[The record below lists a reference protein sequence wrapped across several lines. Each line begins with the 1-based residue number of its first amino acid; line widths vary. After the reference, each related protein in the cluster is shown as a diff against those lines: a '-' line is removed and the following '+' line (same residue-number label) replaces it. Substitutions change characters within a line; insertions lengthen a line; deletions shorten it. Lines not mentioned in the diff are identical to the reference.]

1 MNNESSTPVA
11 STPTQSQSQG
21 ALRDGN
27 SSLLTIVKAQLVFLL
42 STLTEENFEK
52 NQNDIRRLSDQ
63 HGPETYIHFFKRLIT
78 ATASRIIAPN
88 PPASWD
94 SSTVLP
100 FRLLVQETQRLA
112 RDPFL
117 ADRFRDTI
125 DKADSEP
132 IRNFE
137 LIRFIERVALSPLER
152 VILASAV
159 LSAPNRRDLVQQ
171 ASTIIRMNFDQ
182 ARPALLGPPTSE
194 SANLSKT
201 QIAKLLSNLL
211 CDIPSDAPVLDVT
224 QRQSLLS
231 GLLTKYGF
239 DVMMP
244 IMKQILPRI
253 SLQQGTTLA
262 QALIQLGP
270 ELTTDVEVVRALFLR
285 YDISESNPPTD
296 LQLLEVINRLARS
309 ASEGSVLPDVKAL
322 VRAFNSYN
330 VQLQWDK
337 AIRVL
342 DRPERTGIDTA
353 TLKLIVAILSEARH
367 GVSGFW
373 HIWTN
378 PLYQLRLIDALLS
391 LPADTFS
398 FYGLPGRTVVTMD
411 DVANASP
418 TIKGLAQN
426 VQNSTWNSLDLFE
439 LLVKLDDTDN
449 EQVKAQVREM
459 LDRAVRVSA
468 ELVHMGLLQV
478 PKPWNALQREYSN
491 RLLTMFL
498 AGHPNHQLVFMR
510 IWQIDQQYLLT
521 AFRDHYN
528 DNPINIT
535 RILDVA
541 QDLKILEA
549 LLEVQPFA
557 FALDVAALASRREY
571 LNLDKW
577 LADHTNTHGMKF
589 IKEMVQFLKVK
600 IQHEQ
605 SRMYDMSISESRMML
620 LNAQTVSIF
629 LRAMKSFVN
638 SPAGGG
644 LTAEEQD
651 NMLEVRNICLQ
662 AHPRLMSL
670 LPNSDV
676 EPGTTVIVYAPEI
689 EAEVEAIYRKLYA
702 GVLSVEDLLAVLD
715 AAKRHENA
723 RDHEIFAGVL
733 HTVFDEYKFYPEYPP
748 RELRITAQLFGS
760 LIQNHLVEGVP
771 LGIAIRCVITA
782 LNDPKLF
789 SFGVQSLARFLPR
802 LVEFPGVC
810 HDLLAMQHL
819 TEAQPDMVE
828 QIRKLLRY
836 AESGAMGENGG
847 PPVFSSI
854 LPDDLEM
861 TVTEPPE
868 EVSDKIL
875 FIINNLALSNLDSKT
890 NEMKECY
897 SDDIARWFARY
908 LVEERVSTELN
919 NHPLYLQFLD
929 ALAKPLLFKSILH
942 ETYVKS
948 ARLLNDENTLNSAQ
962 DRVILKNLGSWLGR
976 VTLEKNKPIKYKNLS
991 LKDLLLEGYDCQR
1004 LMIVIP
1010 FACKILEGTKQSS
1023 VFKPPYNPWLMPIL
1037 GLLVELYFNAELKL
1051 NQKFEIEVLF
1061 KDLDLIMDEV
1071 IPTSLLNARARGTTP
1086 GEIAQVGTSQTDSAL
1101 SAIEGGVQGYP
1112 GDVSTTNGDSLTNSM
1127 MTDPEV
1133 ALYLDSLLLEMRSRF
1148 FFEPELERYAASPR
1162 FLRMVQTVFEAAIRE
1177 TCIVQPVVE
1186 RSANVAAISAANIV
1200 SRDYSAEADEN
1211 KLRRAAHNMVRRLA
1225 AGLALVTAKEVLR
1238 QTLASTFRQELSDPQ
1253 WEQIVF
1259 PEHYLQLLIEGNLD
1273 LACLVIE
1280 NVAVKRSIQDVDRI
1294 LEPEYEARRVHRQ
1307 QRPSQPFWNPKNPV
1321 PAIASAI
1328 PLSLRIRSS
1337 GVTDEQMRIYE
1348 ELSRSQE
1355 SRSRSTRPI
1364 PPKNPVQPFQAL
1376 PTAQYAQQAITPP
1389 RVQRIEGPH
1398 HQSPILLTHEQ
1409 TLAAIERY
1417 FSDFDAVWTMARES
1431 DTGGL
1436 PTGEDLIEQIWIT
1449 INNSEIKEESQH
1461 FVCQKLVQVLLST
1474 KSDSARRVYA
1484 GFLAQLQLASVKSA
1498 QDAVDW
1504 FLATEDKR
1512 KWNLP
1517 TIVELV
1523 GAGAL
1528 NLDEYEDMLVHALYP
1543 DGDRIVIQFAI
1554 RLARHFLLREYPM
1567 KTWTTN
1573 FQRTLEVLK
1582 VLDRQGKAP
1591 KDEVPLLLEQL
1602 RVDLHTIATVNA
1614 RMPAAFHQL
1623 YPRLE
1628 EFFDRWVR
1636 IFQGPSA
1643 DRDFLI
1649 FANELEAGR
1658 VLKSDETT
1666 AMFFRV
1672 CMEASVNR
1680 YIQVSKRGSTINPY
1694 LYVDA
1699 FSRLIILMIKHN
1711 GEAMDKEHN
1720 LKRVLTIVLLVLS
1733 HQHEEFGPRFHQ
1745 KPFFRFFSSLLSD
1758 LQSFEESS
1766 QSSYFPMLMN
1776 ICETF
1781 HSLQPMFFPRF
1792 VFSWMA
1798 LVSHRLFLPK
1808 MLISPGGEGWP
1819 AYCRLLVAL
1828 FNFAGPVLKSGD
1840 PNNAVGLRQGVLRIL
1855 LLLLH
1860 DIPEF
1865 LSANYFQLCEAIPTN
1880 CVQMRNIVLSA
1891 FPGTILL
1898 PDPHPAGQLEAL
1910 KETSQAPTIASDYG
1924 ANIKPADLQA
1934 LDLQLLGRGTP
1945 TIMNQLVERVLS
1957 SGDEAGEGYNLSVMN
1972 SIVLYTGVSTAARA
1986 FSRNE
1991 TGAFSPNDPGVT
2003 LIHHMATSLDL
2014 EGQHHLVSAIVL
2026 NLRFPSHHT
2035 FWFSALL
2042 LDLFAQIKDETFKEV
2057 VTKVLLERVLCHR
2070 PHPWGVVMTLIELI
2084 RDPKCDF
2091 FSHKFTRAYPEI
2103 HAMLRKIGTHVD
2115 AA

>member
-1 MNNESSTPVA
+1 MNNESSTPIA

-52 NQNDIRRLSDQ
+52 NQNDIRRLSEQ

-100 FRLLVQETQRLA
+100 YRLLVQETQRLA

-117 ADRFRDTI
+117 ADRFRETI

-171 ASTIIRMNFDQ
+171 ANTIIRMNFDQ
-182 ARPALLGPPTSE
+182 ARPVLMGHPTFE
-194 SANLSKT
+194 SGNLSQA
-201 QIAKLLSNLL
+201 QISKLLSNLL
-211 CDIPSDAPVLDVT
+211 CDSPPDAPVLDVA

-239 DVMMP
+239 DFMMP
-244 IMKQILPRI
+244 ILKQVLPRI

-270 ELTTDVEVVRALFLR
+270 ELTTDVDVVRALFLR
-285 YDISESNPPTD
+285 YDISESSPPTD
-296 LQLLEVINRLARS
+296 LQLLEVVNRLARS

-322 VRAFNSYN
+322 N
-330 VQLQWDK
+330 VPLQWDK

-342 DRPERTGIDTA
+342 DRQERTGIDTA

-373 HIWTN
+373 HIWSN

-398 FYGLPGRTVVTMD
+398 FYGLPGRTVVTTD

-449 EQVKAQVREM
+449 EAVKSQVREM

-510 IWQIDQQYLLT
+510 IWQIDPQYLLT

-541 QDLKILEA
+541 QDLKAKA

-577 LADHTNTHGMKF
+577 LADHTTTHGLKF

-638 SPAGGG
+638 SPAGAN

-651 NMLEVRNICLQ
+651 HMLEVRNICLQ

-676 EPGTTVIVYAPEI
+676 EPGTTVIIYAPEI

-782 LNDPKLF
+782 LNDPKLL
-789 SFGVQSLARFLPR
+789 SFGVQALARFLSR

-819 TEAQPDMVE
+819 AEAQPDMVE

-854 LPDDLEM
+854 LPGDLEAS
-861 TVTEPPE
+861 TSEPPE

-875 FIINNLALSNLDSKT
+875 FIINNLALSNLESKT

-929 ALAKPLLFKSILH
+929 ALAKPLLLKSILH

-948 ARLLNDENTLNSAQ
+948 ARLLNDENTLSSSQ
-962 DRVILKNLGSWLGR
+962 DRTILKNLGSWLGR
-976 VTLEKNKPIKYKNLS
+976 ITLEKDRPIKYKNLS

-1010 FACKILEGTKQSS
+1010 FTCKILEGTKKSA

-1037 GLLVELYFNAELKL
+1037 GLLVELYFNADLKL
-1051 NQKFEIEVLF
+1051 NQKFEIEVLL
-1061 KDLDLIMDEV
+1061 KDLELVMDEIV
-1071 IPTSLLNARARGTTP
+1071 PTSLLNTRERGTGAGDT
-1086 GEIAQVGTSQTDSAL
+1086 AQIGSSQADSSLNAM
-1101 SAIEGGVQGYP
+1101 EGSGPSYS
-1112 GDVSTTNGDSLTNSM
+1112 GDVSTANGDSLANSM
-1127 MTDPEV
+1127 MNDPEV
-1133 ALYLDSLLLEMRSRF
+1133 ALYLDNLLLEMRSRF

-1200 SRDYSAEADEN
+1200 SRDYSAEGDET
-1211 KLRRAAHNMVRRLA
+1211 KLKRAAHNMVRRLA

-1294 LEPEYEARRVHRQ
+1294 LEPEYDARRNHRQ

-1328 PLSLRIRSS
+1328 PISLRIRSS

-1376 PTAQYAQQAITPP
+1376 PTTQYTQQAITPP
-1389 RVQRIEGPH
+1389 RAQRLEGPH

-1417 FSDFDAVWTMARES
+1417 FSEFDAVWTMAREG
-1431 DTGGL
+1431 DTSGL

-1474 KSDSARRVYA
+1474 KSDAARRVYA
-1484 GFLAQLQLASVKSA
+1484 QFLAQLQIASVKSA

-1543 DGDRIVIQFAI
+1543 EGDRAVVQFAI
-1554 RLARHFLLREYPM
+1554 RLVRHFLLRDYPM
-1567 KTWTTN
+1567 KTWTTT
-1573 FQRTLEVLK
+1573 FQRTLEILK

-1672 CMEASVNR
+1672 CMEVSVNR

-1694 LYVDA
+1694 LCVDA

-1808 MLISPGGEGWP
+1808 MLITPGGEGWP

-1840 PNNAVGLRQGVLRIL
+1840 PSNAVGLRQGVLRIL

-1898 PDPHPAGQLEAL
+1898 PDPHPAGQLEGL

-1924 ANIKPADLQA
+1924 ANLKQTDLQA
-1934 LDLQLLGRGTP
+1934 LDLQLLGRGSQA
-1945 TIMNQLVERVLS
+1945 IMNQLVERVLS
-1957 SGDEAGEGYNLSVMN
+1957 PENETGERYNLSVMN
-1972 SIVLYTGVSTAARA
+1972 AIVLYTGVSTAARA
-1986 FSRNE
+1986 FTRNE
-1991 TGAFSPNDPGVT
+1991 TGAFSPNDPGVI

-2042 LDLFAQIKDETFKEV
+2042 LDLFSQIKDETFKEV